1 MSFEYENGFAAKLAW
16 TWAARPSL
24 KIMTRIA
31 TEEKE
36 GKGAMD
42 ARCAMDAA
50 HFGLVVRVFPIAT
63 YVRTHYGCSGTVA
76 LLANEISSIRRDEKC
91 VRRFRIIM
99 SAAASLDCFSLS

>member
-36 GKGAMD
+36 EKGARD
-42 ARCAMDAA
+42 GCAMDAA

-63 YVRTHYGCSGTVA
+63 YG
-76 LLANEISSIRRDEKC
+76 LLTMAAPAPSPSSQMKYRLFAAMR
-91 VRRFRIIM
+91 
-99 SAAASLDCFSLS
+99 SA

>member
-31 TEEKE
+31 TEGKE

-42 ARCAMDAA
+42 GCAMDAA
-50 HFGLVVRVFPIAT
+50 HFGLVGRACFSDCHIRT
-63 YVRTHYGCSGTVA
+63 THYGCSGTVA